1 LILGH
6 WNLKK
11 CGLTKATNQ
20 TQISSYFMQKEQD
33 ENAADEAETVTIHE

>member
-1 LILGH
+1 VLILGH

-20 TQISSYFMQKEQD
+20 TQITYFMHQEQ
-33 ENAADEAETVTIHE
+33 ETVEAETVTIDE